1 MVVIDPGPGGVDPGA
16 VGISGTYE
24 KNLTLEYG
32 RALEQALEAIGRYR
46 VALTRDSDVF
56 LKLRERIM
64 LAQQAK
70 GDLFI
75 SLHANVHSSG
85 SIRGAS
91 IYTLSETASDQEAAA
106 LAAAEN
112 AADVLA
118 GVDLT
123 DQPGAVRKHHYDL
136 APRAPTR
143 LGNEPCRETG

>member
-1 MVVIDPGPGGVDPGA
+1 MVVIDPGHGGVDPGA

-32 RALEQALEAIGRYR
+32 RALKQALESTGRYR

-75 SLHANVHSSG
+75 SLHAHVHSSG
-85 SIRGAS
+85 R
-91 IYTLSETASDQEAAA
+91 SDERR
-106 LAAAEN
+106 
-112 AADVLA
+112 V
-118 GVDLT
+118 
-123 DQPGAVRKHHYDL
+123 
-136 APRAPTR
+136 
-143 LGNEPCRETG
+143 GNECVSTCRSRG